1 MKDVTAAETHLEL
14 DDIQRGV
21 LSRPSPL
28 PGTYMLLRVDERDA
42 GRELLR
48 RVLPAIASAADPD
61 SPTRDA
67 PVSVAVTT

>member
-1 MKDVTAAETHLEL
+1 
-14 DDIQRGV
+14 
-21 LSRPSPL
+21 
-28 PGTYMLLRVDERDA
+28 MLLRVDERDA

-67 PVSVAVTT
+67 WVSVAVTT